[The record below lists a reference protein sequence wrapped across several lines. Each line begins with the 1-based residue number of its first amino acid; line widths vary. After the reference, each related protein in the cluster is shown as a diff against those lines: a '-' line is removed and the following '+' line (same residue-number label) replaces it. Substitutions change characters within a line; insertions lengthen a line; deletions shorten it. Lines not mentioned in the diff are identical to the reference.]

1 MQSDALFDAYLSLEP
16 EEGTTLGADAGADR
30 LRDGSL
36 EGLERRAAFFREAL
50 ASLSVDDPSLLAL
63 EPEDERF
70 DREAF
75 ARLARYELHLHE
87 TPWRWS
93 SPRWCLY
100 PYTMIRHQRATGGG
114 DGLARAATIPGYL
127 RDDAE
132 RLREGARRGH
142 IAHRALL
149 MHQRDVLLP
158 AAAAFFD
165 GLDASAASAYRA
177 HLALHDELLAHAPI
191 DGSLGP
197 DEYDRRWSL
206 SFELP
211 PPTELEALALD
222 ALELTKARLL
232 EAARALSDAPISDF
246 ADATALVR
254 HLQQERLREG
264 TDLRAHYRAIL
275 ARVASFARERDLFD
289 TLDALEAIGMDD
301 YPEGMRALGAGTN
314 WPAPLLRPEGR
325 GHFVLHPE
333 PSAHPAAWSAVLAIH
348 EGIPGHFLQSRI
360 WQRRFGGAR
369 APLRFA
375 CVADEVAIPRA
386 YFGAMLTIEGWAV
399 HAEEVLRAAGFHPPR
414 DALFAL
420 VAHALRA
427 ARVVGD
433 IALHRRTRTPEQ
445 IAAFIVESVGYAPAS
460 AAMEVERY
468 AQAPLQAVTYFAG
481 AHALGVIAAEHGA
494 DARAHDRLC
503 AFGPVQPAAIARA
516 LPARF

>member
-1 MQSDALFDAYLSLEP
+1 MQSDELFDAYLRLEP

-30 LRDGSL
+30 LRDGSI

-50 ASLSVDDPSLLAL
+50 ASLSADEPPSLGLA
-63 EPEDERF
+63 PDDERL

-75 ARLARYELHLHE
+75 ARLARYELHLDE

-100 PYTMIRHQRATGGG
+100 PYTMIRHQRATSGG
-114 DGLARAATIPGYL
+114 DGLARAAQIAGYL

-142 IAHRALL
+142 VAHAALL
-149 MHQRDVLLP
+149 TYQRDVLLP
-158 AAAAFFD
+158 AAADYFERLD
-165 GLDASAASAYRA
+165 GSAASAYRA
-177 HLALHDELLAHAPI
+177 HIALHDELLARAPV

-197 DEYDRRWSL
+197 DEHDRRWSL

-211 PPTELEALALD
+211 PPSELEALARD

-232 EAARALSDAPISDF
+232 EVARALADAPIRDF
-246 ADATALVR
+246 ADAAALVR
-254 HLQQERLREG
+254 HLQQERLTEG

-275 ARVASFARERDLFD
+275 ARVAAFAGERGLFD
-289 TLDALEAIGMDD
+289 VGDALDAIGMDD

-314 WPAPLLRPEGR
+314 WPAPLLRSGGR

-333 PSAHPAAWSAVLAIH
+333 PSAHPAAWSAILAIH

-360 WQRRFGGAR
+360 WQRRFAGAR

-386 YFGAMLTIEGWAV
+386 YFGAMLTVEGWAV
-399 HAEEVLRAAGFHPPR
+399 HAEEVVRAAGFHPPR

-433 IALHRRTRTPEQ
+433 IGLHRRTLSAEQ
-445 IAAFIVESVGYAPAS
+445 VAAFLVENVGYAPAS
-460 AAMEVERY
+460 AAMEAERY

-481 AHALGVIAAEHGA
+481 AHALGALAAEHGG
-494 DARAHDRLC
+494 DAQAHDRLC

-516 LPARF
+516 LVAGS